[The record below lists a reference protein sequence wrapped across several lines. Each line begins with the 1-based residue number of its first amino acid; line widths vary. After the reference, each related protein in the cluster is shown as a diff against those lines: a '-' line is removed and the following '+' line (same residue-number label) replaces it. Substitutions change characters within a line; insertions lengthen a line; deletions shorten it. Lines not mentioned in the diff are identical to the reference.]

1 MHANTWSPVVIV
13 LENRII
19 LLKVTNSNN
28 DMYEHKYEIIDSSST
43 ESRWFWN
50 VTYFFSSYANSNYD
64 CCHSDQDAC
73 VDGTNQL
80 NVNGYWG
87 SFLSIKRKSKITAKS
102 SEPSHA
108 EKMGEKRPYIHRPFT
123 SNTYES
129 LIKRDEEEKR
139 NILVQMNHE
148 NKVHVNLFT
157 RPCDILYVGSGN

>member
-1 MHANTWSPVVIV
+1 MNANTWSPVVIV

-28 DMYEHKYEIIDSSST
+28 DMYEHKYAIIDFFSA

-50 VTYFFSSYANSNYD
+50 LTYFFSSYANSNYD

-108 EKMGEKRPYIHRPFT
+108 EKMGKKKTLYTQTFYFEYIRIINQT
-123 SNTYES
+123 GWGG
-129 LIKRDEEEKR
+129 KA
-139 NILVQMNHE
+139 
-148 NKVHVNLFT
+148 
-157 RPCDILYVGSGN
+157 